1 MSLIIDTF
9 YKIYNKLNRNTFIQA
24 LKQSFTMLLPILF
37 IGSFALLLQSFPI
50 GFIREFIQTCF
61 NGLINK
67 VLSLIY
73 IITFGFSSIYL
84 LIILTYKY
92 FNILSKRNNLTIY
105 ACLNSLVCYFILLG
119 PSVFY
124 EGNRIFNYTDMNNIF
139 VSLSTA
145 LVATILFNY
154 ITEFIAVRKKKISF
168 TSNFSTAVNI
178 IIPISMCALIYI
190 LYSIFVYLVS
200 GYNVNDFISNS
211 IVYPFVTIGNTYF
224 GGLLITFVSSVLFFF
239 GIHGRS
245 VFQDVYESVFVTG
258 NGIASN
264 ALFDCF
270 TLIGGVGSTLCLVI
284 ALLLFSNG
292 RRRKKIAKAS
302 LLPMAFNINE
312 MMIFGL
318 PIIFNPIYII
328 PFVLVPL
335 INYSIGYFSI
345 YIGLIPQLEATFQW
359 TTPILFNSYFG
370 SSSIICVLIQ
380 LLCLIIGTIIY
391 IPFVKLDNHILTKAS
406 GQMNTELKNYLI
418 ECENKVIEPQLFGLN
433 NHLVSHA
440 ESILI
445 SLENSIRN
453 GQIELFYQPLVKDDK
468 IVSVEAL
475 LRYKYKCKEYLFPP
489 LVILIAK
496 EKGLFNS
503 LSKEIIK
510 KAVKDFKEMLI
521 INPNL
526 KLSVNLDLDILHDNE
541 FFTWM
546 INYIETSNIPKFHF
560 GVEVTENSKYQA
572 KSNLNNLFKILHNY
586 GINVYMD
593 DFSMGNTS
601 IRFLQDTLFDY
612 VKLDGSLVK
621 NLDNDR
627 AQNIID
633 SIIKLGSSLNF
644 EVIAEFVE
652 TEEQKEKLKNMGCF
666 IYQGYLYYKA
676 MPYDDVIKILKN
688 NR

>member
-24 LKQSFTMLLPILF
+24 LKQSFTMMLPILF
-37 IGSFALLLQSFPI
+37 IGSIALLIQDFPI
-50 GFIREFIQTCF
+50 KIIREFVQTCA
-61 NGLINK
+61 NGLIYR
-67 VLSLIY
+67 VLSLVY
-73 IITFGFSSIYL
+73 FITFGFSSIYL

-92 FNILSKRNNLTIY
+92 FNIISKRNNLTIY
-105 ACLNSLVCYFILLG
+105 ACLNSILCYFILLG
-119 PSVFY
+119 PNVFY
-124 EGNRIFNYTDMNNIF
+124 DGNNIFNYTNMNNVF

-145 LVATILFNY
+145 LVATKLFNY
-154 ITEFIAVRKKKISF
+154 ITECVALRRKKISF
-168 TSNFSTAVNI
+168 TSNYSTAVNI
-178 IIPISMCALIYI
+178 IIPISVCILVYL
-190 LYSIFVYLVS
+190 LYSVFVYLVS
-200 GYNVNDFISNS
+200 GYNVNDFIYNS
-211 IVYPFVTIGNTYF
+211 IAYPFKAIGNTYL
-224 GGLLITFVSSVLFFF
+224 GGLLISFVSSILFFV

-245 VFQDVYESVFVTG
+245 VFQEIYLTVFATG
-258 NGIASN
+258 DAIASN

-270 TLIGGVGSTLCLVI
+270 TLLGGVGSTLCLVI
-284 ALLLFSNG
+284 AILLFSNG
-292 RRRKKIAKAS
+292 RRRKKISKAA
-302 LLPMAFNINE
+302 LIPMMFNINE
-312 MMIFGL
+312 MIIFGL

-335 INYSIGYFSI
+335 INYSIGYMAI
-345 YIGLIPQLEATFQW
+345 YLNIIPQLEATFQW
-359 TTPILFNSYFG
+359 TTPILINSYLG
-370 SSSIICVLIQ
+370 SSSIFSVLVQ
-380 LLCLIIGTIIY
+380 LLCLGLGVLIY
-391 IPFVKLDNHILTKAS
+391 IPFVKLDNIILTKAS
-406 GQMNTELKNYLI
+406 GKMNAELKEYLI
-418 ECENKVIEPQLFGLN
+418 KCENEMKEPQIFSLN

-445 SLENSIRN
+445 SVENSIRN
-453 GQIELFYQPLVKDDK
+453 GQIELFYQPLVKDEQ

-475 LRYKYKCKEYLFPP
+475 LRYKYKCKDYLFPP
-489 LVILIAK
+489 LVILISK

-510 KAVKDFKEMLI
+510 KAIKDFKEMLI

-526 KLSVNLDLDILHDNE
+526 KLSVNLDLEILHDNE

-546 INYIETSNIPKFHF
+546 INYVETSNIPKFHF

-572 KSNLNNLFKILHNY
+572 KSNLNKLFKILHNY
-586 GINVYMD
+586 GINIYMD

-612 VKLDGSLVK
+612 VKLDGSLIK

-633 SIIKLGSSLNF
+633 SIIKLGDSLKF

-652 TEEQKEKLKNMGCF
+652 TQEQRDKLASMGCF

-676 MPYDDVIKILKN
+676 IPYDDVIKLLKSK
-688 NR
+688 R